1 MRISSFLSAICLIT
15 SACNPAEP
23 PNVVFIL
30 VDDLGWKDLGVYGSE
45 YYQTPN
51 IDQLATEGIRYTDA
65 YSACTV
71 CSPTRAAIMTGKY
84 PATINCTDWIEGW
97 KYDDKPLQVPD
108 WTMYMDTAEY
118 TLAEA
123 FRDNGYTTAHIGKW
137 HLGED
142 SIFWPGNQGFALNI
156 GGWKKGAPN
165 RREGLYNG
173 YFPPFGNPRLKD
185 QPGDEYLTERLAD
198 EAVQFIEDSNPSK
211 TGKPFFLNFWSYS
224 VHTPLQAKQDKTRKY
239 ESLRDT
245 TLSQHNATYAA
256 MVEHMDD
263 AVGRILQALKD
274 NGVYENTIIIFTSDN
289 GGLVG
294 RWKQK
299 VTNNTPLRNGKGHMY
314 EGGVR
319 VPLIIRIP
327 GSPAETSNA
336 PAISMDFYP
345 TLMKLTG
352 SKVPD
357 RVSASFEGKNLFGD
371 QGNKTRDLFWHYPHY
386 HAEGATPYSAIRSG
400 RWKLIYFYETGTSA
414 LYDLEA
420 DLSET
425 TDLSQEQAEM
435 KNILLK
441 KLNDWK
447 QEVNAQLPTKNI
459 NHQMNEN

>member
-1 MRISSFLSAICLIT
+1 VRISSFLPAVCLAIL
-15 SACNPAEP
+15 ACGPSQS

-30 VDDLGWKDLGVYGSE
+30 IDDLGWKDLGVYGSE
-45 YYQTPN
+45 YYKTPN
-51 IDQLATEGIRYTDA
+51 IDRLASEGIRYTDA

-71 CSPTRAAIMTGKY
+71 CSPTRAAVMTGKY

-108 WTMYMDTAEY
+108 WTMYMDTTEY

-142 SIFWPGNQGFALNI
+142 SVFWPRNQGFALNI

-165 RREGLYNG
+165 RRKGLYNG
-173 YFPPFGNPRLKD
+173 YFPPFGNPRIRDRPDDK
-185 QPGDEYLTERLAD
+185 YLTERLAD
-198 EAVQFIEDSNPSK
+198 EAVKFIEDSNPSK
-211 TGKPFFLNFWSYS
+211 TGKPFFLNFWTYS
-224 VHTPLQAKQDKTRKY
+224 VHTPLQAKQDKIRKY

-245 TLSQHNATYAA
+245 TLSQHNAIYAA
-256 MVEHMDD
+256 MVEHMDE
-263 AVGRILQALKD
+263 AVGRVIQALKD

-299 VTNNTPLRNGKGHMY
+299 VTNNSPLRNGKGHMY

-327 GSPAETSNA
+327 DSPAEVRNA

-345 TLMKLTG
+345 TLMRLTG

-357 RVSASFEGKNLFGD
+357 RVSSSFEGQDLFD
-371 QGNKTRDLFWHYPHY
+371 EQNNKTRDLFWHYPHY
-386 HAEGATPYSAIRSG
+386 HAEGATPYSAVRSG
-400 RWKLIYFYETGTSA
+400 RWKLIYSYETGSGA
-414 LYDLEA
+414 LYDLEN

-425 TDLSQEQAEM
+425 TDLSSEQAEM
-435 KNILLK
+435 KNTLLK

-447 QEVNAQLPTKNI
+447 QEVNAQLPSRNI
-459 NHQMNEN
+459 NYQMDEN

>member
-51 IDQLATEGIRYTDA
+51 IDRLATEGIRYTDA

-97 KYDDKPLQVPD
+97 KYDDRPLQVPD

-274 NGVYENTIIIFTSDN
+274 NGVYENTIIVFTSDN

-299 VTNNTPLRNGKGHMY
+299 VTNNAPLRNGKGHMY

-345 TLMKLTG
+345 TLVKLTG

-357 RVSASFEGKNLFGD
+357 QVSASFEGKNLFGD
-371 QGNKTRDLFWHYPHY
+371 RGNKTRDLFWHYPHY